1 MKKKDGQE
9 TGAKSVFKALEEND
23 LYRQTFEDLP
33 DNPEDWPEVWKE
45 EFYTLSGFINDDR
58 SMSWKEADRI
68 AEEELR
74 RRHRLGN
81 YSWQR

>member
-33 DNPEDWPEVWKE
+33 DNPDHWPQAWRE
-45 EFYTLSGFINDDR
+45 EFYTLSGHINDDR
-58 SMSWKEADRI
+58 SMTWEEADRI
-68 AEEELR
+68 AEKELR
-74 RRHRLGN
+74 RRHGRGN